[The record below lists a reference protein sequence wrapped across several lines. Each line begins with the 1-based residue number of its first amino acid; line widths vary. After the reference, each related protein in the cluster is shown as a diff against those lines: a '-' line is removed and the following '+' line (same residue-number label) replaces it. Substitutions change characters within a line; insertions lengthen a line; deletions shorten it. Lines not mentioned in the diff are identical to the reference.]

1 MKEKVYKITV
11 NIDGKEYVERFLSK
25 KNMQEW
31 LAYTGKKP
39 IKYEEVIPK
48 SIFDTLCT
56 YEAKYFPTG
65 REYGNFIE
73 LALGKKL
80 GLSPR
85 TWIPNPNPDKTYW
98 RLVD

>member
-25 KNMQEW
+25 ENMQEW

-48 SIFDTLCT
+48 SIFDILCT

-65 REYGNFIE
+65 REHGNFIE
-73 LALGKKL
+73 LALGK
-80 GLSPR
+80 
-85 TWIPNPNPDKTYW
+85 N
-98 RLVD
+98 